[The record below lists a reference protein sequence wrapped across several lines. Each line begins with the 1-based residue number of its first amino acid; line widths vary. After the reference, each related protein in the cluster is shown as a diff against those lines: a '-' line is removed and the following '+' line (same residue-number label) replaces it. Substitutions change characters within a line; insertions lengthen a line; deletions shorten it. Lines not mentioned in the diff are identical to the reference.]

1 MNIGL
6 DVDGVLVDV
15 RTFQLRE
22 GKRYFEKKFG
32 ISIKNP
38 DMFEVQ
44 DVFEC
49 TKKQREAFWIKYI
62 WKYCLKE
69 PMTDNAAEV
78 VNKLRKEGHKVIIIT
93 SRVPYNRNRNYRET
107 VSMDVKTLAEEE
119 SADL

>member
-78 VNKLRKEGHKVIIIT
+78 VNKLRKEGHKVIITQAGFIQQK
-93 SRVPYNRNRNYRET
+93 PELQGNCF
-107 VSMDVKTLAEEE
+107 DGC
-119 SADL
+119 

>member
-44 DVFEC
+44 DVSNV
-49 TKKQREAFWIKYI
+49 R
-62 WKYCLKE
+62 
-69 PMTDNAAEV
+69 
-78 VNKLRKEGHKVIIIT
+78 
-93 SRVPYNRNRNYRET
+93 RNRGRRSGLNT
-107 VSMDVKTLAEEE
+107 FGSIA
-119 SADL
+119 

>member
-1 MNIGL
+1 MNLGL

-78 VNKLRKEGHKVIIIT
+78 VNKLRKEGHNYHKPG
-93 SRVPYNRNRNYRET
+93 SYNRNRNYRET
-107 VSMDVKTLAEEE
+107 VSMDVKTLAEEK

>member
-6 DVDGVLVDV
+6 DVDGVLVDI

-22 GKRYFEKKFG
+22 GKRYFQKKYG

-49 TKKQREAFWIKYI
+49 TKKQRESFWIKYI

-69 PMTDNAAEV
+69 PMKEDAAEV
-78 VNKLRKEGHKVIIIT
+78 VH
-93 SRVPYNRNRNYRET
+93 
-107 VSMDVKTLAEEE
+107 
-119 SADL
+119 

>member
-44 DVFEC
+44 DSNV
-49 TKKQREAFWIKYI
+49 R
-62 WKYCLKE
+62 
-69 PMTDNAAEV
+69 
-78 VNKLRKEGHKVIIIT
+78 
-93 SRVPYNRNRNYRET
+93 RNRGRRSGLNT
-107 VSMDVKTLAEEE
+107 FGSIA
-119 SADL
+119 

>member
-1 MNIGL
+1 MNLGL

-69 PMTDNAAEV
+69 PMTAAAAACGVNAGVGA
-78 VNKLRKEGHKVIIIT
+78 
-93 SRVPYNRNRNYRET
+93 RVF
-107 VSMDVKTLAEEE
+107 AQ
-119 SADL
+119 AQDLT

>member
-22 GKRYFEKKFG
+22 GKRYFQKKYG

-49 TKKQREAFWIKYI
+49 TKNRESHSGLSLSLIHI
-62 WKYCLKE
+62 SE
-69 PMTDNAAEV
+69 PT
-78 VNKLRKEGHKVIIIT
+78 RH
-93 SRVPYNRNRNYRET
+93 
-107 VSMDVKTLAEEE
+107 
-119 SADL
+119 

>member
-49 TKKQREAFWIKYI
+49 TKKQR
-62 WKYCLKE
+62 
-69 PMTDNAAEV
+69 
-78 VNKLRKEGHKVIIIT
+78 
-93 SRVPYNRNRNYRET
+93 
-107 VSMDVKTLAEEE
+107 
-119 SADL
+119 